1 MSDDSQKDSGGQRL
15 STPVYEM
22 LWNCEYCGATK
33 LLGKTHRHCPQC
45 GAAQDPSARYFP
57 PDEEKIAVRDHVY
70 FGVDWKCVNCQTPN
84 SSAAAFCGNCGSPK
98 DGAGRVELAHDK
110 PDEAEQDAAPPP
122 ASNQG
127 GGGKGKLL
135 GCCVMVIIGG
145 LALFCALS
153 MFWTK
158 SSTLTVSGHT
168 WERTIQIEA
177 YGPSSASDW
186 CDDLPSGAYDVR
198 ESDKQRDVEK
208 VPDGEDCITKN
219 VDNGDGT
226 FHQAEE
232 CTPRYRD
239 EPIYDEWCS
248 YTVDSW
254 AQSRV
259 ASASGSDLS
268 PSWPDSG
275 TKTCNKPRVG
285 CEREG
290 TRSEAYTVTFRGD
303 GETHSCDLSESEWR
317 SLTDGDTVQGEVSMV
332 TGGLQ
337 CDSVQ

>member
-1 MSDDSQKDSGGQRL
+1 MSDDSQNSSEEQRL

-22 LWNCEYCGATK
+22 LWNCEYCSATK

-57 PDEEKIAVRDHVY
+57 PEAEKIAVKDHVY
-70 FGVDWKCVNCQTPN
+70 FGVDWECANCQTPN
-84 SSAAAFCGNCGSPK
+84 SNASAFCGNCGSPK
-98 DGAGRVELAHDK
+98 DGAGRVALAHEK
-110 PDEAEQDAAPPP
+110 PDEEPPP
-122 ASNQG
+122 APEPQQG
-127 GGGKGKLL
+127 GGSMGKKL
-135 GCCVMVIIGG
+135 GCCMIFVIGALG
-145 LALFCALS
+145 LLCALS

-168 WERTIQIEA
+168 WERTIQIDQ
-177 YGPSSASDW
+177 YGPNSESDW

-219 VDNGDGT
+219 VDDGDGT
-226 FHQAEE
+226 FHQEEE
-232 CTPRYRD
+232 CTPRYRE
-239 EPIYDEWCS
+239 EPIYDEWCR

-254 AQSRV
+254 AQARV
-259 ASASGSDLS
+259 ARAAGSDLS
-268 PSWPDSG
+268 PSWPESG
-275 TKTCNKPRVG
+275 AKTCAKERTG

-290 TRSEAYTVTFRGD
+290 ARGETYTVTFRGEGD
-303 GETHSCDLSESEWR
+303 SHSCDLSEAAWR
-317 SLTDGDTVQGEVSMV
+317 SLTDGATVEGEVSMV

-337 CDSVQ
+337 CSSVQ